1 MSSSEYNNLCC
12 LVCTKCDTHQLGL
25 WALYSKRLL
34 SPTPNSNTD
43 ICGAA
48 DPVVLQVIDPAL
60 VQSSHYWIQFVIQFC
75 GSFCDKPD
83 FFFGSNSLSL
93 TGLQGQ
99 RHHHTIGAS
108 GRECRLQ
115 CNGVDSGYTTSW
127 TQRSRPEK
135 QVCIQIEPEFT
146 DTSMQDHPAQ
156 MDF

>member
-1 MSSSEYNNLCC
+1 VLC
-12 LVCTKCDTHQLGL
+12 CTKCDTHQLGL
-25 WALYSKRLL
+25 WALYSKCLL
-34 SPTPNSNTD
+34 SPTQNSNTD
-43 ICGAA
+43 ICGSA

-60 VQSSHYWIQFVIQFC
+60 VHSSHYRIQFVIQFC

-83 FFFGSNSLSL
+83 CIFFGSNSWSL

-115 CNGVDSGYTTSW
+115 CNGADCGYTTSW
-127 TQRSRPEK
+127 PQRSRPEK
-135 QVCIQIEPEFT
+135 QVCIQIQPEFT
-146 DTSMQDHPAQ
+146 DTSIQDHPAQ